1 MNRQG
6 GRLILWVVN
15 HRSKGVCMSRSI
27 AVIAAG
33 ALALGA
39 ASCGDDSSSADE
51 GAGAATA
58 PATTAQAADASAEQP
73 RKRRRTTTLKLR
85 STRFGRILVDGK
97 GRALYLFT
105 REGSTRSRCYG
116 QCAVA
121 WPPFYARGKLRAGSG
136 LDAVKLRSSRRRDGR
151 RIVTYNGHPL
161 YYYVSDT
168 KPGQVTCH
176 DVVEFGGTWLVVNPE
191 GNAVS

>member
-1 MNRQG
+1 M
-6 GRLILWVVN
+6 
-15 HRSKGVCMSRSI
+15 I
-27 AVIAAG
+27 AFVALVAALAVGAG
-33 ALALGA
+33 A
-39 ASCGDDSSSADE
+39 CGDDGYSGDRSPS
-51 GAGAATA
+51 T
-58 PATTAQAADASAEQP
+58 TTAQATTTPAAEQP

-85 STRFGRILVDGK
+85 DTRFGRILVDGK

-105 REGSTRSRCYG
+105 REPSTRSRCYG

-121 WPPFYARGKLRAGSG
+121 WPPFYARGRLRAGSG
-136 LDAVKLRSSRRRDGR
+136 LDADKLGSSRRRAGR

-168 KPGQVTCH
+168 RPGEVTCH
-176 DVVEFGGTWLVVNPE
+176 NVVEFGGTWLVVNPE

>member
-1 MNRQG
+1 MK
-6 GRLILWVVN
+6 RLIAL
-15 HRSKGVCMSRSI
+15 GI
-27 AVIAAG
+27 TIAALTFVAG
-33 ALALGA
+33 
-39 ASCGDDSSSADE
+39 CGDDGYSGDSGGSSGEPDSSAAASTTQP
-51 GAGAATA
+51 AGGQ
-58 PATTAQAADASAEQP
+58 AQQS
-73 RKRRRTTTLKLR
+73 RKRRRTTTLKAR
-85 STRFGRILVDGK
+85 NTQFGRILVDGK

-105 REGSTRSRCYG
+105 REPSTRSRCYG

-136 LDAVKLRSSRRRDGR
+136 LDSDKLRSSRRRDGR

-176 DVVEFGGTWLVVNPE
+176 NVVEFGGTWLVVNPA